1 MEIIRSK
8 AVGFN
13 AQKYSYTRI
22 LSWMLNHPKTIFGT
36 LALITIVL
44 GLQIPH
50 LILRFSI
57 YDLIIEKTPETR
69 SYHRH
74 VISFGPD
81 EIIRIVFKT
90 HNIYY
95 PTVFNKIDHVAK
107 ALARIPGVEEV
118 ISLPHMKRAI
128 ELSSSMNL
136 DRFRQVA
143 DKIELFQNHLIF
155 GNGKVTSVILILAKG
170 VDRNAV
176 VKQATELLKQEKIG
190 TAAYMTG
197 RPFFN
202 HIFGRLI
209 QREFFLFALLFF
221 FLSALTLFLLQ
232 RNIASVV
239 LIFSCIFLSL
249 IWTLGLMALLELP
262 LSLLT
267 FIALMFLLGVQIT
280 YCLNVIAIC
289 TDAYKTATTN
299 TEAVIIGFSRVPLP
313 LILSVAITLF
323 GLLSFLFNPIDV
335 INEFGIFI
343 YIGMLIF
350 LFLIFTFLPVGL
362 LIFPISD
369 INTRFV
375 KDSKTSWPHHLTNLI
390 SLKQNHRRFVVPVF
404 FIITIIC
411 LVGIIRINIETNPL
425 EIFKLKSRIV
435 KKDNEIHQ
443 NFPKNFPI
451 RIALKAPDNNFFLDP
466 LNVKKIDH
474 LQNFI
479 ESLPGVNQTLSF
491 ADYIKLSNYTING
504 FHPEDYSIPK
514 DSLEMVKL
522 ADSSKNV
529 LSKKAL
535 QTYMNPDFS
544 KAHIVVFTQLTNS
557 NQIDQICEAVW
568 NHTDKSAFLDFKV
581 DFTGIGMAISTGA
594 VYLTYGQFKSLGL
607 TLIMVFGIL
616 WFLLISLKVSMIAMV
631 PIIFPIIFTFGLV
644 CWFGMEITMFT
655 NLIATIAVSL
665 AVGNVMHY
673 IVRYHCEFK
682 KDLDYSRAMQVTID
696 SVGSPI
702 IYGTVSVGVGFS
714 ILYFSNFIPFSVF
727 GLMMILTMLATLFT
741 NLLLLP
747 IFLRKFE
754 LVTMWDLFRLKLG
767 KSPDINSPLFN
778 GLSTHQIRSILM
790 AGTLQKLTPRE
801 VLFQKGDKS
810 DTMYAIVSGSID
822 IINFHRYEDTSGVH
836 EIQKVVNQLYSGDVV
851 GEMGFFRSTRRSATA
866 VAIENTELLQINWSI
881 IRRLQWLYPL
891 IAQKFFINL
900 MGIICD
906 RLEKMTNTLCDQSLI
921 DDLTGLFN
929 KKGFTQLLNTETR
942 RAQRYHE
949 ELAICLI
956 CLDLKDKISSADPK
970 TTKVMIRTVC
980 QMLSSEIRRTDIL
993 SRIDANTFAM
1003 VAPKTSKS
1011 QANILCQRLNQV
1023 LHRNLLC
1030 FSTPNME
1037 VRLAVTNLICDKKET
1052 AMDFLERG
1060 ISKLQSAQE

>member
-1 MEIIRSK
+1 MEIIRSETI
-8 AVGFN
+8 GFI

-22 LSWMLNHPKTIFGT
+22 LSWMLNRPKTIVST

-57 YDLIIEKTPETR
+57 YDLIIEKLPETN

-74 VISFGPD
+74 VTSFGPS

-95 PTVFNKIDHVAK
+95 PTVFNTIDNVAK
-107 ALARIPGVEEV
+107 AFARIPGVEEV
-118 ISLPHMKRAI
+118 ISLPHMKRTI
-128 ELSSSMNL
+128 ELSSPMNL
-136 DRFRQVA
+136 DQFRQVA
-143 DKIELFQNHLIF
+143 EEIELFQNHLISDN
-155 GNGKVTSVILILAKG
+155 GNATSVILILAKG
-170 VDRNAV
+170 VEQNAV

-197 RPFFN
+197 RPLFN
-202 HIFGRLI
+202 HIVGRLI
-209 QREFFLFALLFF
+209 HRDFFLFPILIF
-221 FLSALTLFLLQ
+221 FLSVLVLFLLQ
-232 RNIASVV
+232 RNIASIV
-239 LIFSCIFLSL
+239 LIFSCILLSL

-262 LSLLT
+262 LSLLA
-267 FIALMFLLGVQIT
+267 FIALMFLLSVQIA
-280 YCLNVIAIC
+280 YGLNVIAIC

-313 LILSVAITLF
+313 LIFSVTITLF
-323 GLLSFLFNPIDV
+323 GLLSFLFNPIDA

-343 YIGMLIF
+343 CIGMLNF
-350 LFLIFTFLPVGL
+350 LFLLFTFLPLGL
-362 LIFPISD
+362 LIYPISD

-375 KDSKTSWPHHLTNLI
+375 KDSKTSWPHYLINFI
-390 SLKQNHRRFVVPVF
+390 SLKQNRRRFVVPI
-404 FIITIIC
+404 FIIMIIC
-411 LVGIIRINIETNPL
+411 LVGIIRLKIETNPL

-435 KKDNEIHQ
+435 KMDNDIHQ
-443 NFPKNFPI
+443 SFPKRFPI
-451 RIALKAPDNNFFLDP
+451 CIVLKAPDNNFFLDP

-504 FHPEDYSIPK
+504 FHPLDYRIPK
-514 DSLEMVKL
+514 SSIELVKL
-522 ADSSKNV
+522 ADSSKNM
-529 LSKKAL
+529 LDKKMF
-535 QTYMNPDFS
+535 QTYMNPNFS

-557 NQIDQICEAVW
+557 NQIEQIREAIW
-568 NHTDKSAFLDFKV
+568 NHADKSAFLDFKV
-581 DFTGIGMAISTGA
+581 NFTGIGMALSTGSA
-594 VYLTYGQFKSLGL
+594 YLTYGQFKSLGL

-616 WFLLISLKVSMIAMV
+616 WFLLISLKVSLIAMV
-631 PIIFPIIFTFGLV
+631 PIILPVIFTFGLAY
-644 CWFGMEITMFT
+644 WFGLEITMFT
-655 NLIATIAVSL
+655 SPIAIIAVSL

-673 IVRYHCEFK
+673 IVRYHYEFK
-682 KDLDYSRAMQVTID
+682 KDLDYSRAMQVTLD

-702 IYGTVSVGVGFS
+702 IYGTVSIGVGFS
-714 ILYFSNFIPFSVF
+714 VLFFSNFIPFSTF
-727 GLMMILTMLATLFT
+727 GLMMVLTMLATLST
-741 NLLLLP
+741 NLILLP

-767 KSPDINSPLFN
+767 KSPDINSPLFS
-778 GLSTHQIRSILM
+778 GLSIHQIRSILM

-801 VLFQKGDKS
+801 VLFNKGDKS

-822 IINFHRYEDTSGVH
+822 IINFHRFEDTSGVH

-866 VAIENTELLQINWSI
+866 IAVENTELLQINWSM
-881 IRRLQWLYPL
+881 IRRLQWLYPI
-891 IAQKFFINL
+891 IAQRFFINL

-906 RLEKMTNTLCDQSLI
+906 RLEKITNTLLDQSLI

-929 KKGFTQLLNTETR
+929 KKGFTQLLKTETR

-970 TTKVMIRTVC
+970 TTEVMIRAVC

-993 SRIDANTFAM
+993 SRIDSNIFAM

-1023 LHRNLLC
+1023 LHRNLLG
-1030 FSTPNME
+1030 FGIPPMK
-1037 VRLAVTNLICDKKET
+1037 VRLAATNLICDEKET